1 MRHLISIAI
10 SIAISVVPWSRS
22 VPTEQERKRR
32 WFLVSARFLGR
43 EAVPSSLE
51 TR

>member
-1 MRHLISIAI
+1 MSIAI

-22 VPTEQERKRR
+22 VSTEQERKRR
-32 WFLVSARFLGR
+32 WILVSALFLGR
-43 EAVPSSLE
+43 EPVPSSLE